1 MSIEFQP
8 WPKIARLNRE
18 IVITEKIDGTNAA
31 VVIEQFDAS
40 SRDWSF
46 APDADNGPLV
56 HASVDG
62 KAGIV
67 TRVFAQSRTRFIT
80 PEDDNHGFAKW
91 VQDNANELVHIL
103 GVGTHFGEWW
113 GSGIQR
119 GYGLPKGEKRFS
131 LFNVGRWGT
140 LATALDP
147 QHTRPTN
154 FESIPG
160 LHLVPE
166 LYRGRFSEYE
176 IQMQLAALER
186 NGSEAAPG
194 FMNPEGIIVWHEAA
208 RTSFKV
214 TIKNDDEPK
223 AVAEARIARRLEIAE
238 SKGIAA

>member
-8 WPKIARLNRE
+8 WPKTARLNRE

-31 VVIEQFDAS
+31 VVIVPLAEYDIG
-40 SRDWSF
+40 
-46 APDADNGPLV
+46 DNDKVITNSGGY
-56 HASVDG
+56 A
-62 KAGIV
+62 
-67 TRVFAQSRTRFIT
+67 VFAQSRTRFIT

-91 VQDNANELVHIL
+91 VQQNANELIRIL
-103 GVGTHFGEWW
+103 GAGTNFGEWW

-119 GYGLPKGEKRFS
+119 GYSLPKGEKRFS

-140 LATALDP
+140 LATALDA

-176 IQMQLAALER
+176 IQMQLAALDI
-186 NGSEAAPG
+186 NGSQAAPG

-223 AVAEARIARRLEIAE
+223 AVTEARIARRIEVAE